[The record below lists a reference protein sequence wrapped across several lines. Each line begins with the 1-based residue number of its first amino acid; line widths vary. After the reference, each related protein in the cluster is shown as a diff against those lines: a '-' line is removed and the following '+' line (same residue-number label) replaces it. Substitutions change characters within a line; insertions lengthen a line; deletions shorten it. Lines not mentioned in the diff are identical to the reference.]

1 MLILIAMLE
10 KLIKPGKN
18 SDACIY
24 FDRCRKLRSVAASV
38 YAATGQSLYLRY
50 FLKNPK
56 GIYHHHKGNT
66 KTMFLEMM
74 VKGMHY
80 QMPVA
85 TSRNVIMASIMVSYI
100 IKALDI

>member
-56 GIYHHHKGNT
+56 GIYHHHKRNT
-66 KTMFLEMM
+66 KNYDFRKDG
-74 VKGMHY
+74 KGNALSNACCNFKECYYGVHHGQLHY
-80 QMPVA
+80 
-85 TSRNVIMASIMVSYI
+85 
-100 IKALDI
+100 